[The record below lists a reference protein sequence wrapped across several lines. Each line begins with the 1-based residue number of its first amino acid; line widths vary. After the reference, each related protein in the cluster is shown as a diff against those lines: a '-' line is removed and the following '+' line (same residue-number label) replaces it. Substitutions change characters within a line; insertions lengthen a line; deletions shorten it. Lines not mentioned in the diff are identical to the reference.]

1 MKLVLVESPAKAKTI
16 NKYLGSDYDVMAT
29 IGHIRNLP
37 NKNGVDPEENFSMQ
51 WELLE
56 RSNKF
61 LKEIKQSLKSANKL
75 ILATDPDREGEA
87 ISWHVLELLNEK
99 KIKIN
104 VPIERVVFH
113 EITKM
118 SVLDA
123 IDNPRELDQEL
134 INASLARN
142 ALDYL
147 IGFKLSPVLWQKLPG
162 AKSAGRVQSVALRL
176 ICEREFEIQSFIPQ
190 EYWTIE
196 SVLQKDSKE
205 KFKARLIIWKGD
217 KLEKLSLN
225 NEQSAKEAIKSIENS
240 GLEVVKN
247 EEKKEFRNPRA
258 PFTTSTL
265 QQEASRKLN
274 FSASRTMRS
283 AQKLY
288 EGLNI
293 GSEVTGLITYMR
305 TDSVQLSKD
314 SITDLR
320 KMITNEYGD
329 NYCPEKLKVYKSK
342 VANAQEAHEAIRP
355 TDVNRMPKTVKAYLD
370 DDCYKLYDLIWKR
383 TVSSQMASAI
393 INKTIIDVESINK
406 TDIQNFVTLRA
417 NGSVIKF
424 DGFLKIYNEGV
435 DEKNSSEMDDNIIP
449 QVNIGEKLIAEKN
462 ISEQHFTQPL
472 PRYTDASI
480 IKKLE
485 ELGIGRPSTYASILE
500 KLQDRGYVFKDG
512 SRFVADDIGRILTSF
527 LENYFEKYVEYSF
540 TANLEKKLDL
550 VSEGKLDW
558 KILLKEFW
566 EQFKVA
572 IDNTSEIQRTDVIQ
586 KIDLALENHFFNLN
600 DNGKVDRVCPTC
612 SNGSLSLKVGKFG
625 SFIACSNYPECKYT
639 RKLSE
644 NGGDEL
650 NGNSGFDG
658 EKSFGFDPVTNDEV
672 YLKKGPYGVYL
683 QLGNEKKPKRTSIPK
698 LINIEDLNLEI
709 ALSLLKLPR
718 DLGTPPGEDRP
729 IYAGIGR
736 FGPYLRFG
744 TTYASLPHDNTVI
757 TIGLNH
763 ANDLIQEKL
772 SKSPPIINLGKHPD
786 GGEIEIKSG
795 RFGSYLQYKKLR
807 ASIPKTQSLDDFT
820 LEMGVTL
827 INEKGKEPKKRVV
840 KSKPKKK

>member
-61 LKEIKQSLKSANKL
+61 LKEIKKSLKSANKL

-104 VPIERVVFH
+104 IPIERVVFH

-176 ICEREFEIQSFIPQ
+176 ICEREFDIQSFIPQ

-196 SVLQKDSKE
+196 SELQKESKE
-205 KFKARLIIWKGD
+205 KFKARLVIWKGD

-240 GLEVVKN
+240 DLEVVKN

-265 QQEASRKLN
+265 QQEASRKLS
-274 FSASRTMRS
+274 FSASRTMRA

-320 KMITNEYGD
+320 KMITNEYG
-329 NYCPEKLKVYKSK
+329 NSYCPEKLKIYKSK

-355 TDVNRMPKTVKAYLD
+355 TDVKRMPKTVKAYLD

-449 QVNIGEKLIAEKN
+449 QVNINEKLIAEKN

-512 SRFVADDIGRILTSF
+512 SRYVADDIGRIVTSF

-540 TANLEKKLDL
+540 TADLEKKLDL

-572 IDNTSEIQRTDVIQ
+572 IESTSEIQRTDVIQ

-644 NGGDEL
+644 NDSDEL
-650 NGNSGFDG
+650 NGSSGFDG

-672 YLKKGPYGVYL
+672 YLKKGPYGIYL

-718 DLGTPPGEDRP
+718 DLGNPPGEDKP

-772 SKSPPIINLGKHPD
+772 SKSPPIINLGNHPD

-807 ASIPKTQSLDDFT
+807 ASIPKKQSLDDFT

>member
-196 SVLQKDSKE
+196 SELQKDSKE
-205 KFKARLIIWKGD
+205 KLKARLIIWKGD

-355 TDVNRMPKTVKAYLD
+355 TDVKRMPKTVKAYLD

-807 ASIPKTQSLDDFT
+807 ASIPKKQNLDDFT

-840 KSKPKKK
+840 KPKPKKK

>member
-104 VPIERVVFH
+104 IPIERVVFH

-176 ICEREFEIQSFIPQ
+176 ICEREFDIQSFIPQ

-196 SVLQKDSKE
+196 SELQKESKE

-240 GLEVVKN
+240 DLEVVKN

-265 QQEASRKLN
+265 QQEASRKLS
-274 FSASRTMRS
+274 FSASRTMRA

-329 NYCPEKLKVYKSK
+329 SYCPEKLKIYKSK

-355 TDVNRMPKTVKAYLD
+355 TDVKRMPKTVKAYLD

-449 QVNIGEKLIAEKN
+449 QVNVNEKLIAEKN

-512 SRFVADDIGRILTSF
+512 SRYVADDIGRIVTSF

-540 TANLEKKLDL
+540 TADLEKKLDL

-572 IDNTSEIQRTDVIQ
+572 IESTSEIQRTDVIQ

-644 NGGDEL
+644 NDSDEL
-650 NGNSGFDG
+650 NGSSGFDG

-672 YLKKGPYGVYL
+672 YLKKGPYGIYL

-718 DLGTPPGEDRP
+718 DLGNPPGEDKP

-772 SKSPPIINLGKHPD
+772 SKSPPIINLGNHPD

-807 ASIPKTQSLDDFT
+807 ASIPKKQSLDDFT

>member
-104 VPIERVVFH
+104 IPIERVVFH

-176 ICEREFEIQSFIPQ
+176 ICEREFDIQSFIPQ

-196 SVLQKDSKE
+196 SELQKDSKE
-205 KFKARLIIWKGD
+205 KFKARLIVWKGD

-240 GLEVVKN
+240 DLEVVKN

-265 QQEASRKLN
+265 QQEASRKLS
-274 FSASRTMRS
+274 FSASRTMRA

-329 NYCPEKLKVYKSK
+329 SYCPEKLKIYKSK

-355 TDVNRMPKTVKAYLD
+355 TDVKRMPKTVKAYLD

-449 QVNIGEKLIAEKN
+449 QVNINEKLIAEKN

-512 SRFVADDIGRILTSF
+512 SRYVADDIGRIVTSF

-540 TANLEKKLDL
+540 TADLEKKLDL

-572 IDNTSEIQRTDVIQ
+572 IESTSEIQRTDVIQ

-644 NGGDEL
+644 NDSDEL
-650 NGNSGFDG
+650 NGSSGFDG

-672 YLKKGPYGVYL
+672 YLKKGPYGIYL

-718 DLGTPPGEDRP
+718 DLGNPPGEDKP

-772 SKSPPIINLGKHPD
+772 SKSPPIINLGYHPD

-807 ASIPKTQSLDDFT
+807 ASIPKKQSLDDFT

>member
-104 VPIERVVFH
+104 IPIERVVFH

-196 SVLQKDSKE
+196 SELQKESKE

-240 GLEVVKN
+240 DLEVVKN

-265 QQEASRKLN
+265 QQEASRKLS
-274 FSASRTMRS
+274 FSASRTMRA

-329 NYCPEKLKVYKSK
+329 SYCPEKLKIYKSK

-355 TDVNRMPKTVKAYLD
+355 TDVKRMPKTVKAYLD

-449 QVNIGEKLIAEKN
+449 QVNINEKLIAEKN

-512 SRFVADDIGRILTSF
+512 SRYVADDIGRIVTSF

-540 TANLEKKLDL
+540 TADLEKKLDL

-572 IDNTSEIQRTDVIQ
+572 IESTSEIQRTDVIQ

-644 NGGDEL
+644 NDSDEL
-650 NGNSGFDG
+650 NGSSGFDG

-672 YLKKGPYGVYL
+672 YLKKGPYGIYL

-718 DLGTPPGEDRP
+718 DLGNPPGEDKP

-772 SKSPPIINLGKHPD
+772 SKSPPIINLGNHPD

-807 ASIPKTQSLDDFT
+807 ASIPKKQSLDDFT

>member
-176 ICEREFEIQSFIPQ
+176 ICEREFDIQSFIPQ

-196 SVLQKDSKE
+196 SELQKASKE
-205 KFKARLIIWKGD
+205 KFKARLINWKGD
-217 KLEKLSLN
+217 KLEKLSLKN
-225 NEQSAKEAIKSIENS
+225 KQSAKEAIKSIENS
-240 GLEVVKN
+240 DLEVVKN

-265 QQEASRKLN
+265 QQEASRKLS
-274 FSASRTMRS
+274 FSASRTMRA

-320 KMITNEYGD
+320 KMITTEYGD
-329 NYCPEKLKVYKSK
+329 SYCPKKLKIYKSK

-355 TDVNRMPKTVKAYLD
+355 TDVKRMPKTVKAYLD

-449 QVNIGEKLIAEKN
+449 QVNINEKLIAEKN

-512 SRFVADDIGRILTSF
+512 SRYVADDIGRIVTSF

-540 TANLEKKLDL
+540 TADLEKKLDL

-572 IDNTSEIQRTDVIQ
+572 IESTSEIQRTDVIQ

-644 NGGDEL
+644 NDSDEL
-650 NGNSGFDG
+650 NGSSGFDG

-672 YLKKGPYGVYL
+672 YLKKGPYGIYL

-718 DLGTPPGEDRP
+718 DLGNPPGEDKP

-772 SKSPPIINLGKHPD
+772 SKSPPIINLGYHPD

-807 ASIPKTQSLDDFT
+807 ASIPKKQSLDDFT

>member
-196 SVLQKDSKE
+196 SELQKDSKE
-205 KFKARLIIWKGD
+205 KLKARLIIWKGD

-355 TDVNRMPKTVKAYLD
+355 TDVKRMPKTVKAYLD

-807 ASIPKTQSLDDFT
+807 ASIPKKQTLDDFT

-840 KSKPKKK
+840 KPKPKKK

>member
-99 KIKIN
+99 KIKVN

-196 SVLQKDSKE
+196 SELQKDSKE

-314 SITDLR
+314 SINDLR
-320 KMITNEYGD
+320 EMITNEYGD

-355 TDVNRMPKTVKAYLD
+355 TDVKRIPKTVKAYLD

-709 ALSLLKLPR
+709 ALSLLNLPR

-763 ANDLIQEKL
+763 ANDMIKEKI

-807 ASIPKTQSLDDFT
+807 ASIPKKQNLDDFT

-840 KSKPKKK
+840 KPKPKKR

>member
-61 LKEIKQSLKSANKL
+61 LKEIKKSLKSANKL

-104 VPIERVVFH
+104 IPIERVVFH

-176 ICEREFEIQSFIPQ
+176 ICEREFDIQSFIPQ

-196 SVLQKDSKE
+196 SELQKESKE

-240 GLEVVKN
+240 DLEVVKN

-265 QQEASRKLN
+265 QQEASRKLS
-274 FSASRTMRS
+274 FSASRTMRA

-329 NYCPEKLKVYKSK
+329 SYCPEKLKIYKSK

-355 TDVNRMPKTVKAYLD
+355 TDVKRMPKTVKAYLD

-435 DEKNSSEMDDNIIP
+435 DEKNPSEMDDNIIP
-449 QVNIGEKLIAEKN
+449 QVNINEKLIAEKN

-512 SRFVADDIGRILTSF
+512 SRYVADDIGRIVTSF

-540 TANLEKKLDL
+540 TADLEKKLDL

-572 IDNTSEIQRTDVIQ
+572 IESTSEIQRTDVIQ

-644 NGGDEL
+644 NDSDEL
-650 NGNSGFDG
+650 NGSSGFDG

-672 YLKKGPYGVYL
+672 YLKKGPYGIYL

-718 DLGTPPGEDRP
+718 DLGNPPGEDKP

-772 SKSPPIINLGKHPD
+772 SKSPPIINLGNHPD

-807 ASIPKTQSLDDFT
+807 ASIPKKQSLDDFT

>member
-61 LKEIKQSLKSANKL
+61 LKEIKKSLKSANKL

-176 ICEREFEIQSFIPQ
+176 ICEREFDIQSFIPQ

-196 SVLQKDSKE
+196 SELQKESKE

-240 GLEVVKN
+240 DLEVVKN

-265 QQEASRKLN
+265 QQEASRKLS
-274 FSASRTMRS
+274 FSASRTMRA

-293 GSEVTGLITYMR
+293 GSEITGLITYMR

-329 NYCPEKLKVYKSK
+329 SYCPEKLKIYKSK

-355 TDVNRMPKTVKAYLD
+355 TDVKRMPKTVKAYLD

-449 QVNIGEKLIAEKN
+449 QVNINEKLIAEKN

-512 SRFVADDIGRILTSF
+512 SRYVADDIGRIVTSF

-540 TANLEKKLDL
+540 TADLEKKLDL

-572 IDNTSEIQRTDVIQ
+572 IESTSEIQRTDVIQ

-644 NGGDEL
+644 NDSDEL
-650 NGNSGFDG
+650 NGSSGFDG

-672 YLKKGPYGVYL
+672 YLKKGPYGIYL

-718 DLGTPPGEDRP
+718 DLGNPPGEDKP

-772 SKSPPIINLGKHPD
+772 SKSPPIINLGNHPD

-807 ASIPKTQSLDDFT
+807 ASIPKKQSLDDFT

>member
-196 SVLQKDSKE
+196 SELQKDSKE

-314 SITDLR
+314 SINDLR
-320 KMITNEYGD
+320 EMITNEYGD

-355 TDVNRMPKTVKAYLD
+355 TDVKRIPKTVKAYLD

-709 ALSLLKLPR
+709 ALSLLNLPR

-763 ANDLIQEKL
+763 ANDMIKEKI

-807 ASIPKTQSLDDFT
+807 ASIPKKQNLDDFT

-840 KSKPKKK
+840 KPKPKKR

>member
-61 LKEIKQSLKSANKL
+61 LKEIKKSLKSANKL

-104 VPIERVVFH
+104 IPIERVVFH

-176 ICEREFEIQSFIPQ
+176 ICEREFDIQSFIPQ

-196 SVLQKDSKE
+196 SELQKESKE

-240 GLEVVKN
+240 DLEVVKN

-265 QQEASRKLN
+265 QQEASRKLS
-274 FSASRTMRS
+274 FSASRTMRA

-320 KMITNEYGD
+320 KMITNEYG
-329 NYCPEKLKVYKSK
+329 NSYCPEKLKIYKSK

-355 TDVNRMPKTVKAYLD
+355 TDVKRMPKTVKAYLD

-449 QVNIGEKLIAEKN
+449 QVNINEKLIAEKN

-512 SRFVADDIGRILTSF
+512 SRYVADDIGRIVTSF

-540 TANLEKKLDL
+540 TADLEKKLDL

-572 IDNTSEIQRTDVIQ
+572 IESTSEIQRTDVIQ

-644 NGGDEL
+644 NDSDEL
-650 NGNSGFDG
+650 NGSSGFDG

-672 YLKKGPYGVYL
+672 YLKKGPYGIYL

-718 DLGTPPGEDRP
+718 DLGNPPGEDKP

-772 SKSPPIINLGKHPD
+772 SKSPPIINLGNHPD

-807 ASIPKTQSLDDFT
+807 ASIPKKQSLDDFT

>member
-56 RSNKF
+56 RSSKF
-61 LKEIKQSLKSANKL
+61 LKEIKKSLKSANKL

-104 VPIERVVFH
+104 IPIERVVFH

-176 ICEREFEIQSFIPQ
+176 ICEREFDIQSFIPQ

-196 SVLQKDSKE
+196 SELQKESKE

-240 GLEVVKN
+240 DLEVVKN

-265 QQEASRKLN
+265 QQEASRKLS
-274 FSASRTMRS
+274 FSASRTMRA

-329 NYCPEKLKVYKSK
+329 SYCPEKLKIYKSK

-355 TDVNRMPKTVKAYLD
+355 TDVKRMPKTVKAYLD

-449 QVNIGEKLIAEKN
+449 QVNINEKLIAEKN

-512 SRFVADDIGRILTSF
+512 SRYVADDIGRIVTSF

-540 TANLEKKLDL
+540 TADLEKKLDL

-572 IDNTSEIQRTDVIQ
+572 IESTSEIQRTDVIQ

-644 NGGDEL
+644 NDSDEL
-650 NGNSGFDG
+650 NGSSGFDG

-672 YLKKGPYGVYL
+672 YLKKGPYGIYL

-718 DLGTPPGEDRP
+718 DLGNPPGEDKP

-772 SKSPPIINLGKHPD
+772 SKSPPIINLGNHPD

-807 ASIPKTQSLDDFT
+807 ASIPKKQSLDDFT

>member
-104 VPIERVVFH
+104 IPIERVVFH

-176 ICEREFEIQSFIPQ
+176 ICEREFEIQCFIPQ

-196 SVLQKDSKE
+196 SELQKDSKE

-240 GLEVVKN
+240 DLEVVKN

-265 QQEASRKLN
+265 QQEASRKLS
-274 FSASRTMRS
+274 FSASRTMRA

-329 NYCPEKLKVYKSK
+329 SYCPEKLKIYKSK

-355 TDVNRMPKTVKAYLD
+355 TDVKRMPKTVKAYLD

-449 QVNIGEKLIAEKN
+449 QVNINEKLIAEKN

-512 SRFVADDIGRILTSF
+512 SRYVADDIGRIVTSF

-540 TANLEKKLDL
+540 TADLEKKLDL

-572 IDNTSEIQRTDVIQ
+572 IESTSEIQRTDVIQ

-644 NGGDEL
+644 NDSDEL
-650 NGNSGFDG
+650 NGSSGFDG

-672 YLKKGPYGVYL
+672 YLKKGPYGIYL

-718 DLGTPPGEDRP
+718 DLGNPPGEDKP

-772 SKSPPIINLGKHPD
+772 SKSPPIINLGNHPD

-807 ASIPKTQSLDDFT
+807 ASIPKKQSLDDFT

>member
-196 SVLQKDSKE
+196 SELQKDSKE
-205 KFKARLIIWKGD
+205 KLKARLIIWKGD

-370 DDCYKLYDLIWKR
+370 DDCHKLYDLIWKR

-709 ALSLLKLPR
+709 ALSLLNLPR

-807 ASIPKTQSLDDFT
+807 ASIPKKQNLDDFT

-840 KSKPKKK
+840 KPKPKKK

>member
-61 LKEIKQSLKSANKL
+61 LKEIKKSLKSANKL

-196 SVLQKDSKE
+196 SELQKASKE

-217 KLEKLSLN
+217 KLEKISLN

-240 GLEVVKN
+240 DLEVVKN

-265 QQEASRKLN
+265 QQEASRKLS
-274 FSASRTMRS
+274 FSASRTMRA

-329 NYCPEKLKVYKSK
+329 SYCPEKLKIYKSK

-355 TDVNRMPKTVKAYLD
+355 TDVKRMPKTVKAYLD

-449 QVNIGEKLIAEKN
+449 QVNINEKLIAEKN

-512 SRFVADDIGRILTSF
+512 SRYVADDIGRIVTSF

-540 TANLEKKLDL
+540 TADLEKKLDL

-572 IDNTSEIQRTDVIQ
+572 IESTSEIQRTDVIQ
-586 KIDLALENHFFNLN
+586 KIDLALENHFFSLN

-644 NGGDEL
+644 NDSDEL
-650 NGNSGFDG
+650 NGSSGFDG

-672 YLKKGPYGVYL
+672 YLKKGPYGIYL

-718 DLGTPPGEDRP
+718 DLGNPPGEDKP

-772 SKSPPIINLGKHPD
+772 SKSPPIINLGNHPD

-807 ASIPKTQSLDDFT
+807 ASIPKKQSLDDFT

>member
-176 ICEREFEIQSFIPQ
+176 ICEREFDIQSFIPQ

-196 SVLQKDSKE
+196 SELQKESKE

-240 GLEVVKN
+240 DLEVVKN

-265 QQEASRKLN
+265 QQEASRKLS
-274 FSASRTMRS
+274 FSASRTMRA

-329 NYCPEKLKVYKSK
+329 SYCPEKLKIYKSK

-355 TDVNRMPKTVKAYLD
+355 TDVKRMPKTVKAYLD

-449 QVNIGEKLIAEKN
+449 QVNINEKLIAEKN

-512 SRFVADDIGRILTSF
+512 SRYVADDIGRIVTSF

-540 TANLEKKLDL
+540 TADLEKKLDL

-572 IDNTSEIQRTDVIQ
+572 IESTSEIQRTDVIQ

-644 NGGDEL
+644 NDSDEL
-650 NGNSGFDG
+650 NGSSGFDG

-672 YLKKGPYGVYL
+672 YLKKGPYGIYL

-718 DLGTPPGEDRP
+718 DLGNPPGEDKP

-772 SKSPPIINLGKHPD
+772 SKSPPIINLGNHPD

-807 ASIPKTQSLDDFT
+807 ASIPKKQSLDDFT

>member
-104 VPIERVVFH
+104 IPIERVVFH

-176 ICEREFEIQSFIPQ
+176 ICEREFDIQSFIPQ

-196 SVLQKDSKE
+196 SELQKESKE

-240 GLEVVKN
+240 DLEVVKN

-265 QQEASRKLN
+265 QQEASRKLS
-274 FSASRTMRS
+274 FSASRTMRA

-329 NYCPEKLKVYKSK
+329 SYCPEKLKIYKSK

-355 TDVNRMPKTVKAYLD
+355 TDVKRMPKTVKAYLD

-406 TDIQNFVTLRA
+406 ADIQNFVTLRA

-449 QVNIGEKLIAEKN
+449 QVNINEKLIAEKN

-512 SRFVADDIGRILTSF
+512 SRYVADDIGRIVTSF

-540 TANLEKKLDL
+540 TADLEKKLDL

-572 IDNTSEIQRTDVIQ
+572 IESTSEIQRTDVIQ

-644 NGGDEL
+644 NDSDEL
-650 NGNSGFDG
+650 NGSSGFDG

-672 YLKKGPYGVYL
+672 YLKKGPYGIYL

-718 DLGTPPGEDRP
+718 DLGNPPGEDKP

-772 SKSPPIINLGKHPD
+772 SKSPPIINLGNHPD

-807 ASIPKTQSLDDFT
+807 ASIPKKQSLDDFT

>member
-176 ICEREFEIQSFIPQ
+176 ICEREFDIQSFIPQ

-196 SVLQKDSKE
+196 SELQKESKE
-205 KFKARLIIWKGD
+205 KFKARLVIWKGD

-240 GLEVVKN
+240 DLEVVKN

-265 QQEASRKLN
+265 QQEASRKLG
-274 FSASRTMRS
+274 FSASRTMRA

-329 NYCPEKLKVYKSK
+329 SYCPEKLKIYKSK

-355 TDVNRMPKTVKAYLD
+355 TDVKRMPKTVKAYLD

-406 TDIQNFVTLRA
+406 SDIQNFVTLRA

-449 QVNIGEKLIAEKN
+449 QVNINERLIAEKN

-472 PRYTDASI
+472 PRFTDASI

-512 SRFVADDIGRILTSF
+512 SRYVADDIGRIVTSF

-540 TANLEKKLDL
+540 TADLEKKLDL

-572 IDNTSEIQRTDVIQ
+572 IESTSEIQRTDVIQ
-586 KIDLALENHFFNLN
+586 KIDLALEKHFFNLN

-644 NGGDEL
+644 NDSDEL
-650 NGNSGFDG
+650 NGSIGFDG

-672 YLKKGPYGVYL
+672 YLKKGPYGIYL

-718 DLGTPPGEDRP
+718 DLGNPPGEDKP

-772 SKSPPIINLGKHPD
+772 SKSPPIINLGNHPD

-807 ASIPKTQSLDDFT
+807 ASIPKKQSLDDFT

>member
-61 LKEIKQSLKSANKL
+61 LKEIKKSLKSANKL

-104 VPIERVVFH
+104 IPIERVVFH

-176 ICEREFEIQSFIPQ
+176 ICEREFDIQSFIPQ

-196 SVLQKDSKE
+196 SELQKDSKE

-240 GLEVVKN
+240 DLEVVKN

-265 QQEASRKLN
+265 QQEASRKLS
-274 FSASRTMRS
+274 FSASRTMRA

-329 NYCPEKLKVYKSK
+329 SYCPEKLKIYKSK

-355 TDVNRMPKTVKAYLD
+355 TDVKRMPKTVKAYLD

-449 QVNIGEKLIAEKN
+449 QVNINEKLIAEKN

-512 SRFVADDIGRILTSF
+512 SRYVADDIGRIVTSF

-540 TANLEKKLDL
+540 TADLEKKLDL

-572 IDNTSEIQRTDVIQ
+572 IESTSEIQRTDVIQ

-644 NGGDEL
+644 NDSDEL
-650 NGNSGFDG
+650 NGSSGFDG

-672 YLKKGPYGVYL
+672 YLKKGPYGIYL

-718 DLGTPPGEDRP
+718 DLGNPPGEDKP

-772 SKSPPIINLGKHPD
+772 SKSPPIINLGNHPD

-807 ASIPKTQSLDDFT
+807 ASIPKKQSLDDFT

>member
-104 VPIERVVFH
+104 IPIERVVFH

-176 ICEREFEIQSFIPQ
+176 ICEREFDIQSFIPQ

-196 SVLQKDSKE
+196 SELQKDSKE

-240 GLEVVKN
+240 DLEVVKN

-265 QQEASRKLN
+265 QQEASRKLS
-274 FSASRTMRS
+274 FSASRTMRA

-329 NYCPEKLKVYKSK
+329 SYCPEKLKIYKSK

-355 TDVNRMPKTVKAYLD
+355 TDVKRMPKTVKAYLD

-424 DGFLKIYNEGV
+424 DGFLKIYNEGI

-449 QVNIGEKLIAEKN
+449 QVNINEKLIAEKN

-512 SRFVADDIGRILTSF
+512 SRYVADDIGRIVTSF

-540 TANLEKKLDL
+540 TADLEKKLDL

-572 IDNTSEIQRTDVIQ
+572 IESTSEIQRTDVIQ

-644 NGGDEL
+644 NDSDEL
-650 NGNSGFDG
+650 NGSSGFDG

-672 YLKKGPYGVYL
+672 YLKKGPYGIYL

-718 DLGTPPGEDRP
+718 DLGNPPGEDKP

-772 SKSPPIINLGKHPD
+772 SKSPPIINLGNHPD

-795 RFGSYLQYKKLR
+795 RFGTYLQYKKLR
-807 ASIPKTQSLDDFT
+807 ASIPKKQNLDEFT
-820 LEMGVTL
+820 LQMGINL
-827 INEKGKEPKKRVV
+827 INDKGKEPKNRKTGSKR
-840 KSKPKKK
+840 KPK

>member
-99 KIKIN
+99 KIKVN

-196 SVLQKDSKE
+196 SELQKDSKE
-205 KFKARLIIWKGD
+205 KLKARLIIWKGD

-247 EEKKEFRNPRA
+247 EEKKELRNPRA

-355 TDVNRMPKTVKAYLD
+355 TDVKRMPKTVKAYLD

-644 NGGDEL
+644 NGGDEF

-763 ANDLIQEKL
+763 ANDMIKEKI

-807 ASIPKTQSLDDFT
+807 ASLPKKQNLDDFT

-840 KSKPKKK
+840 KPKPKKK

>member
-56 RSNKF
+56 RSSKF

-104 VPIERVVFH
+104 IPIERVVFH

-176 ICEREFEIQSFIPQ
+176 ICEREFDIQSFIPQ

-196 SVLQKDSKE
+196 SELQKESKE

-240 GLEVVKN
+240 DLEVVKN

-265 QQEASRKLN
+265 QQEASRKLS
-274 FSASRTMRS
+274 FSASRTMRA

-320 KMITNEYGD
+320 KMITTEYGD
-329 NYCPEKLKVYKSK
+329 SYCPEKLKIYKSK

-355 TDVNRMPKTVKAYLD
+355 TDVKRMPKTVKAYLD

-449 QVNIGEKLIAEKN
+449 QVNINEKLIAEKN

-512 SRFVADDIGRILTSF
+512 SRYVADDIGRIVTSF

-540 TANLEKKLDL
+540 TADLEKKLDL

-572 IDNTSEIQRTDVIQ
+572 IESTSEIQRTDVIQ

-644 NGGDEL
+644 NDSDEL
-650 NGNSGFDG
+650 NGSSGFDG

-672 YLKKGPYGVYL
+672 YLKKGPYGIYL

-718 DLGTPPGEDRP
+718 DLGNPPGEDKP

-772 SKSPPIINLGKHPD
+772 SKSPPIINLGNHPD

-807 ASIPKTQSLDDFT
+807 ASIPKKQSLDDFT